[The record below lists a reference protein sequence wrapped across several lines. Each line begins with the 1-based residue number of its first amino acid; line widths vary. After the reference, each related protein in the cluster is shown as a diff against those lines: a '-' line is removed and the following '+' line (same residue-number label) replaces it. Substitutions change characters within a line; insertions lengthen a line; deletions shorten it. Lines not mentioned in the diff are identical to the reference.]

1 MSAKEEDSTKSAS
14 KAEELPGLTP
24 AVPLGAPMM
33 SKSPSVKRD
42 MNRFPEKLMRILD
55 SEEYKEIFSW
65 SKSGKSIVIHQ
76 PYELIGKVLVKH
88 FDAKEDMKF
97 DSFLRKLYRWGFS
110 KKPADEEDGDEEG
123 AHIYIHPNFQKGKL
137 DECAKVV
144 CTSKPTNSRPQNKRP
159 NFGANMFYGPGY
171 GMPFH
176 QQQMMMMHGM
186 YNPMMPM
193 PPAGANGEAA
203 GDRREQ
209 EAMMYQ
215 QQQQQLMRNGGNP
228 MMMYNMYGMPYMMPP
243 PPGEEAKDGEAP
255 KDDAKPPVDGAIA
268 PAAEGVAPVQTEAKS
283 DAPAVGEKRD
293 ISTMAA
299 DQPGGAEESEK
310 LSLIHI

>member
-1 MSAKEEDSTKSAS
+1 MSKEEA

-24 AVPLGAPMM
+24 AVPLVAPMM
-33 SKSPSVKRD
+33 PKSPSVKRD

-55 SEEYKEIFSW
+55 SEEYKDIFSW

-215 QQQQQLMRNGGNP
+215 QQQQFMRNGGNP

-268 PAAEGVAPVQTEAKS
+268 SAAEGVAPVQTEAKS
-283 DAPAVGEKRD
+283 DTPAVGEKRD

-310 LSLIHI
+310 KKLPEV